1 MADVPPLTEQPDAE
15 RIGVDSWVASADERI
30 EGPRGARGLALGA
43 FERTPPPFRL
53 AAFVAVACTLPLFMS
68 SGNLIRYGFFTL
80 VYVMLGL
87 GLNVVVGLSGL
98 VDLGYVAFYGLGEYT
113 YAALSS

>member
-1 MADVPPLTEQPDAE
+1 MADVPPLTEQPDAP

-53 AAFVAVACTLPLFMS
+53 AAFVAVAATLPLFLS
-68 SGNLIRYGFFTL
+68 SGNLFRYGFFTL
-80 VYVMLGL
+80 VYIMLGL
-87 GLNVVVGLSGL
+87 GLNVVVAEEIPRAQEERERRGDG
-98 VDLGYVAFYGLGEYT
+98 D
-113 YAALSS
+113 